1 MGDGVTVEDE
11 GAEIWQSG
19 DGDAM
24 EIVIGQ
30 VERFEGKDAVG
41 GGFER

>member
-1 MGDGVTVEDE
+1 VE
-11 GAEIWQSG
+11 IRQSG

-30 VERFEGKDAVG
+30 LEGFEGRDAVR